1 MITPIEIV
9 QRNIHGD
16 LPVVSKVPR
25 DTPPAFIRVDMSAPQ
40 RINELQYETLI
51 IVQVYARSQGVAID
65 SFDGIQAD
73 LEDMPAKDDFVS
85 GWKEQTGPYPF
96 PDPDTSEHYRWQM
109 TGTLHHTIL

>member
-1 MITPIEIV
+1 VITPIEIV
-9 QRNIHGD
+9 QRNIHSEF
-16 LPVVSKVPR
+16 PVGMKVPR
-25 DTPPAFIRVDMSAPQ
+25 DSFDTFIRVDMSAPQ

-73 LEDMPAKDDFVS
+73 LEDMPAKDDLVS
-85 GWKEQTGPYPF
+85 GWMENTGPYPF

-109 TGTLHHTIL
+109 TGTLYHTIL